1 MTVQV
6 VAAALRWSQQRP
18 YAVDLRSARATPA
31 PAVLMVV
38 YSARLAVSTTLTG
51 LVFSALARVPDVE
64 VSLLV
69 AVPFLAW
76 SLTRLLRTHRHWTNP
91 VVRARIVTT
100 VAA

>member
-1 MTVQV
+1 
-6 VAAALRWSQQRP
+6 
-18 YAVDLRSARATPA
+18 
-31 PAVLMVV
+31 MVG

-51 LVFSALARVPDVE
+51 LVFSGLARVPDPE

-76 SLTRLLRTHRHWTNP
+76 SLTRMLRTSRAWQDP
-91 VVRARIVTT
+91 AERARIVTT

>member
-51 LVFSALARVPDVE
+51 LVFSALARVPDFQ

-76 SLTRLLRTHRHWTNP
+76 SLTRLLRTHRHWRNP
-91 VVRARIVTT
+91 VVRVRIVTT